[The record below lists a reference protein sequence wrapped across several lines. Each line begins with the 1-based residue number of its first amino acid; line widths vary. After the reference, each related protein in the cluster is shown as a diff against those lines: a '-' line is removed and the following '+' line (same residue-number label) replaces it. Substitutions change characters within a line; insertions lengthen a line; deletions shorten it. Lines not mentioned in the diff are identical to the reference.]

1 MYLGRHRELSE
12 VQGDAL
18 LKKITKQLV
27 DSLVATDRELWVW
40 DTEVKGFGVRARPGG
55 RKSYVIEYRPGSRGR
70 VAPKKRYTIGQHGSP
85 WTPDAARRK
94 AIEILGD
101 VIKGEDPLKA
111 RNDARRPDEDTVGH
125 HVRQYLQGSVRRTQK
140 SWKETERILMREF
153 VPGLESARLASVS
166 KRDVAQLV
174 ENIARR
180 APVQAE
186 RTFSHIRRFFNWC
199 VEQGILEANPVSGL
213 RLVSTSNEREHVL
226 SDFEL
231 ATVWRAVD
239 ACGPLWDAVFKLLIL
254 TAQRKSEVLEM
265 ELEELNIAEKIW
277 RIPGRRTKNGRTHE
291 VPLTE
296 QMLKIIAEIPRIEG
310 SSFVFSTSG
319 LRPLSAQSRVKRSLD
334 IRVNQIVSGNW
345 NGANSAVRPWTIHDL
360 RRTATTGMARLG
372 VSPHVADAI
381 LNHKSAGVTGVAA
394 IYNRYSYMSE
404 RREALEIWGQHVQG
418 LARQFQDL

>member
-1 MYLGRHRELSE
+1 MRSVTVGGHRKLWGLREK
-12 VQGDAL
+12 AL

-27 DSLVATDRELWVW
+27 DSLVATNGDLWVW

-55 RKSYVIEYRPGSRGR
+55 RKSYVIEYRPGSGGR
-70 VAPKKRYTIGQHGSP
+70 VAPKKRYTIGRHGSP

-153 VPGLESARLASVS
+153 VPVLESARLASVS

-174 ENIARR
+174 EHIARR

-186 RTFSHIRRFFNWC
+186 RAFSHIRRFFNWC
-199 VEQGILEANPVSGL
+199 VEQGLLEANPVSGL
-213 RLVSTSNEREHVL
+213 RQVSASAEREHVL

-231 ATVWRAVD
+231 AMVWRAVD
-239 ACGPLWDAVFKLLIL
+239 TCGPLWAAAFKLLIL

-265 ELEELNIAEKIW
+265 EFAELNIAEKIW

-296 QMLKIIAEIPRIEG
+296 QMLKIIGEIPRIEG

-334 IRVNQIVSGNW
+334 TRVLQIVACS
-345 NGANSAVRPWTIHDL
+345 SDVPDRTVRPWTIHDL

-372 VSPHVADAI
+372 VPPHVADAI
-381 LNHKSAGVTGVAA
+381 LNHKGAGVTGVAA

-404 RREALEIWGQHVQG
+404 RRDALEIWGKHVQA
-418 LARQFQDL
+418 LAR